1 MGKFPVLMSSEEEKI
16 PCGDRDLHWNFGKL
30 TLLKLDHSVEKRR
43 RFRRFW
49 F

>member
-16 PCGDRDLHWNFGKL
+16 PCGDRDLHWNFSKL

-43 RFRRFW
+43 
-49 F
+49 